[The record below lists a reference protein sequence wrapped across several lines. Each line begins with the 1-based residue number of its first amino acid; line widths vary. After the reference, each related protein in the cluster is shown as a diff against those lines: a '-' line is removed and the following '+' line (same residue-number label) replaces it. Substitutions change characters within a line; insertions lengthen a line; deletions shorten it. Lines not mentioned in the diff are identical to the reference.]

1 MAKTMVRS
9 AVNFPSLPPSDTE
22 VHVTR
27 DHITVLMLE
36 SHRKAEN
43 SSEEIMALREIAKLN
58 DLYPSATTKVDLN
71 ITHVE
76 RSLKEL
82 EAMTSEDLLSL
93 AGEDAN
99 ILELP
104 EAIEGEFVEVEEV
117 ERETQTQGKTSVMEI
132 EDV

>member
-9 AVNFPSLPPSDTE
+9 ATHFPQLNPEVE

-27 DHITVLMLE
+27 NDITLLMLE
-36 SHRKAEN
+36 SHKKAEN

-58 DLYPSATTKVDLN
+58 DLYPSATTKVD
-71 ITHVE
+71 ISIAHVE

-82 EAMTSEDLLSL
+82 EGLSTEKLLQL
-93 AGEDAN
+93 AGEDAD
-99 ILELP
+99 ILEMP
-104 EAIEGEFVEVEEV
+104 DTIEGEYREVEEV
-117 ERETQTQGKTSVMEI
+117 IGVGTQGKTSVMEI

>member
-9 AVNFPSLPPSDTE
+9 ATHFPQLNPEVE

-27 DHITVLMLE
+27 NDITLLMLE
-36 SHRKAEN
+36 SHKKAEN

-58 DLYPSATTKVDLN
+58 DLYPSATTKVD
-71 ITHVE
+71 ISIAHVE

-82 EAMTSEDLLSL
+82 EGLSTEKLLQL
-93 AGEDAN
+93 AGEDAD
-99 ILELP
+99 ILEMP
-104 EAIEGEFVEVEEV
+104 DTIEGEYREVEEV
-117 ERETQTQGKTSVMEI
+117 IGVGTQGKTQVMPI

>member
-9 AVNFPSLPPSDTE
+9 ATHFPQLNPEVE

-27 DHITVLMLE
+27 NDITLLMLE
-36 SHRKAEN
+36 SHKKAEN

-58 DLYPSATTKVDLN
+58 DLYPSSTTKVD
-71 ITHVE
+71 ISIAHVE

-82 EAMTSEDLLSL
+82 EGLSTEKLLQL
-93 AGEDAN
+93 AGEDAD
-99 ILELP
+99 ILEMP
-104 EAIEGEFVEVEEV
+104 DTIEGEYREVEEV
-117 ERETQTQGKTSVMEI
+117 IGVGTQGKTQVMPI